1 MTKQKFD
8 KPRRLI
14 KPEDGTIA
22 YTWEGKLHNWDG
34 PALIPK
40 GDKRKRE
47 YYIYGIK
54 YTEDEWKEIKR
65 NRTGLPWYK
74 NPSMRDSARDAG

>member
-34 PALIPK
+34 PALIPE
-40 GDKRKRE
+40 GNNRKRE
-47 YYIYGIK
+47 YYIHGIQYNEEK
-54 YTEDEWKEIKR
+54 WNELKSDR
-65 NRTGLPWYK
+65 QGLPWFK
-74 NPSMRDSARDAG
+74 NPTYKERS

>member
-22 YTWEGKLHNWDG
+22 YSWEGKLHNWVG
-34 PALIPK
+34 PALIH
-40 GDKRKRE
+40 
-47 YYIYGIK
+47 
-54 YTEDEWKEIKR
+54 
-65 NRTGLPWYK
+65 
-74 NPSMRDSARDAG
+74 

>member
-22 YTWEGKLHNWDG
+22 YTWEGKLYMFGSNVNFKLG
-34 PALIPK
+34 IESINLIEKYPK
-40 GDKRKRE
+40 
-47 YYIYGIK
+47 
-54 YTEDEWKEIKR
+54 
-65 NRTGLPWYK
+65 
-74 NPSMRDSARDAG
+74 SVDSLVGVKKVR